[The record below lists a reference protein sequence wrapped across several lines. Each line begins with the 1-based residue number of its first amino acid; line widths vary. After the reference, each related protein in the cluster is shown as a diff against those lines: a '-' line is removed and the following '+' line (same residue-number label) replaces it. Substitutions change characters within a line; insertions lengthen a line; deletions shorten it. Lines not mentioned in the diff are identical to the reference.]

1 MAQPFCPKR
10 GDVVWFAF
18 NPQAGHK
25 QAGRRL
31 ALTLSPEAYN
41 RKVEILIVAVANLH
55 RRSDNLTGAPV
66 SRLW

>member
-10 GDVVWFAF
+10 GDVVWLAF
-18 NPQAGHK
+18 NPQAGHE

-41 RKVEILIVAVANLH
+41 RRVEILTVAVANLH
-55 RRSDNLTGAPV
+55 RRSD
-66 SRLW
+66 S